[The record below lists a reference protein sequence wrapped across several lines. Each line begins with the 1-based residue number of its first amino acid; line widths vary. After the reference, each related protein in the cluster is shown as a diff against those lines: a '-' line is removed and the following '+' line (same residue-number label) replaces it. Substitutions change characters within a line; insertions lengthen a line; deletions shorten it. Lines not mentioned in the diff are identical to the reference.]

1 MDSVA
6 FTIGSFSMHWYTLLI
21 IVGVSVCYFL
31 VSREA
36 KRMGI
41 SNDFIFNL
49 AFWVIIFGILGA
61 RLYYVIFRFDLYKDH
76 LIDIFKIWEGGLAI
90 HGGIIAGLLTMYVYC
105 KKYKVRLTL
114 MTDLVVPG
122 LIIAQAIGRWGNFF
136 NQEAYGVRVALSTL
150 KNLKIIPNFVIEGM
164 RIGNIYYHPTFYY
177 ESLWCLL
184 GFIILLIVRRL
195 KYTKVGQT
203 TAVYMMW
210 YGVGRFFIEG
220 LRTDSLMLGGFKVAQ
235 LVSIALFVIGLLMTM
250 IISRKGKFEDLYND
264 KNNVKVL
271 Y

>member
-1 MDSVA
+1 MNSVA
-6 FTIGSFSMHWYTLLI
+6 FTIGGFSMHWYTLLI
-21 IVGVSVCYFL
+21 IVGVLLCYFL
-31 VSREA
+31 VCREA

-90 HGGIIAGLLTMYVYC
+90 HGGIIVGLLTMYIYC

-114 MTDLVVPG
+114 MTDLVTPG
-122 LIIAQAIGRWGNFF
+122 LIMAQAIGRWGNFF
-136 NQEAYGVRVALSTL
+136 NQEAYGARVALSTL
-150 KNLKIIPNFVIEGM
+150 KDMKIIPNFVIEGM
-164 RIGNIYYHPTFYY
+164 KIGNIYYHPTFYY

-250 IISRKGKFEDLYND
+250 IISRKGRFEDLYND

>member
-1 MDSVA
+1 MNSIA
-6 FTIGSFSMHWYTLLI
+6 FSIGKFNIHWYSLLI
-21 IVGVSVCYFL
+21 ILGVLVCYFL
-31 VSREA
+31 VNKEA
-36 KRMGI
+36 KKMGI
-41 SNDFIFNL
+41 SKDFIFNL
-49 AFWVIIFGILGA
+49 TFWVIIFGIIGA

-76 LIDIFKIWEGGLAI
+76 IIDIFKIWEGGLAI
-90 HGGIIAGLLTMYVYC
+90 HGGIIAGLLTMYIYC

-136 NQEAYGVRVALSTL
+136 NQEAYGSRVALSTL
-150 KNLKIIPNFVIEGM
+150 ENLKIIPKFVIDGM

-195 KYTKVGQT
+195 KYTKVGNT

-210 YGVGRFFIEG
+210 YGLGRFFIEG

-235 LVSIALFVIGLLMTM
+235 LISILLFIIGLLMSM

-264 KNNVKVL
+264 KDNVRIL